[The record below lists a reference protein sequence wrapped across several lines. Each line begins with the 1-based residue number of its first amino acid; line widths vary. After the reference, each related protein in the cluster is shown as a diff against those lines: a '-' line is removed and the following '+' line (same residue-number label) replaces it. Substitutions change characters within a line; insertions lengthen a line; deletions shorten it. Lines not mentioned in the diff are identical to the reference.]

1 METGVTTTD
10 RSVWLVA
17 GPVDATTAVVAQR
30 SAWCYRRLMADHRHE
45 ITQRELRNDSG
56 QILREVEA
64 GATFVVTRNG
74 TPVAELHPLRRRAF
88 VPTTELMTL
97 FAGTEA
103 LDAKRFFADL
113 DGRIDQGLI
122 GG

>member
-1 METGVTTTD
+1 M
-10 RSVWLVA
+10 
-17 GPVDATTAVVAQR
+17 VDPAR
-30 SAWCYRRLMADHRHE
+30 E

-74 TPVAELHPLRRRAF
+74 TPVAELRPLGRRVF
-88 VPTTELMTL
+88 VPATELTAL
-97 FAGTEA
+97 FADA
-103 LDAKRFFADL
+103 PPLDAERFRADL
-113 DGRIDQGLI
+113 DDVVNQEPN